1 MINIKDLGKNMSIKE
16 AIEKYFGTSENMYEY
31 QYKLFQE
38 EKIDLTEEQKVVL
51 TYLTFIALPDEL
63 KMLIFEDYYS
73 KEEIKETKIID
84 LLNGIINFGNF
95 EEFTKKVIEI
105 YFTYAFM
112 NMMGG
117 FANDNEN

>member
-105 YFTYAFM
+105 YSIELRAFH
-112 NMMGG
+112 
-117 FANDNEN
+117 FYWLSS